1 MTGHK
6 PCRPAA
12 GLLIGA
18 AMTLMPLAAQ
28 AYYYPCDPN
37 LFEPVPNC
45 EPQQQAPVKYDPGW
59 VQGWAYYCTGDH
71 PYYWGPNQ
79 SYYANF
85 TWNNSCF
92 SVAENWWNETT
103 PNKFDA
109 TIGNWC
115 ISSEE
120 TIIVTLGCSKDPP
133 PGYLPSCTTVGGAV
147 PDPGCKQSNQ
157 HTYCQNPG
165 GVPICFETYTETCT
179 NDTTYLCTADQG
191 ASWCQQCQQ

>member
-1 MTGHK
+1 MTGRK
-6 PCRPAA
+6 PRRPAA

-28 AYYYPCDPN
+28 AYYPCDPS
-37 LFEPVPNC
+37 LFEPVPDC
-45 EPQQQAPVKYDPGW
+45 EPQQKAPVEYPGDFGG
-59 VQGWAYYCTGDH
+59 GWAYYCTGDH
-71 PYYWGPNQ
+71 PYYWGPNA

-92 SVAENWWNETT
+92 SAAENWWNETT

-109 TIGNWC
+109 NIANWC
-115 ISSEE
+115 VFSPPQ

-133 PGYLPSCTTVGGAV
+133 PGYLPSCPTVGGAV

-165 GVPICFETYTETCT
+165 GVPVCFETYTETCT
-179 NDTTYLCTADQG
+179 NDRIYLCTADQG